1 MRTLVTAAA
10 FGIGTLA
17 LIVPTPSLAK
27 LECKP
32 GETLKCRDMGK
43 ALPPMCWCARSP
55 STGSGSA
62 PGGKAEIKKRNVPTV
77 KPNK

>member
-1 MRTLVTAAA
+1 MRKLISAAA
-10 FGIGTLA
+10 FAIGALA
-17 LIVPTPSLAK
+17 LLSPTPSAAK

-43 ALPPMCWCARSP
+43 ALPPMCWCARAP

-62 PGGKAEIKKRNVPTV
+62 PGGKAEIKKRYVPTV